1 MTARQQS
8 ILIGAIVTG
17 VLSTSY
23 LAFINALCCLGVIL
37 GGVVATQQYT
47 SRTRTAIESG
57 DGAVLGALAGVGG
70 AILQPVLNR
79 ALRPFGLGLRDITLN
94 MVEGMQGQQGMS
106 PEMMEQMQGS
116 QSMGGLL
123 FSLVVGMV
131 VYAIFGAIGGAIG
144 AAIFGEEE
152 QGQDGQPGGTQPG
165 GVQSGGPQSEGPE
178 LGGTKS
184 SGTQPGPADGPHDES
199 DEGSESN
206 REGSV

>member
-23 LAFINALCCLGVIL
+23 LAFINALCCLGVII
-37 GGVVATQQYT
+37 GGAVATQQYT
-47 SRTRTAIESG
+47 SRTRTTVESG

-79 ALRPFGLGLRDITLN
+79 ALRPFGLGLRDITLS
-94 MVEGMQGQQGMS
+94 MVEGMQGQSGMS
-106 PEMMEQMQGS
+106 PEMMEQMQGG
-116 QSMGGLL
+116 QSMSSLL

-144 AAIFGEEE
+144 AAIFGEDE
-152 QGQDGQPGGTQPG
+152 QGQDLQSGGAQPGGPPSEESAPGGTEPGAAQPG
-165 GVQSGGPQSEGPE
+165 SPDSPQ
-178 LGGTKS
+178 
-184 SGTQPGPADGPHDES
+184 DES
-199 DEGSESN
+199 DESTGGSESN